1 MSIYETY
8 TNGIVRLR
16 ADDTTRTV
24 TTWSNA
30 GVQTSQRAYTAAENA
45 DADARAL
52 ADTAATNRSS
62 IETRALAAL
71 TANATDV
78 TQDATIITQANA
90 LAATTGTRT
99 LAQLSGDVR
108 ALAQGVAILAG
119 NDTNA
124 KRELNALIRLALGQ
138 FDATT

>member
-1 MSIYETY
+1 MPTPLGS
-8 TNGIVRLR
+8 LMM
-16 ADDTTRTV
+16 DPTTRTYTQWDINGV
-24 TTWSNA
+24 LILTRPYTT
-30 GVQTSQRAYTAAENA
+30 AENA

-62 IETRALAAL
+62 IETKAHAAL
-71 TANATDV
+71 IANATDL
-78 TQDATIITQANA
+78 TQDATVITQANA

-108 ALAQGVAILAG
+108 ALAQAVAVLAG
-119 NDTNA
+119 NDTNS
-124 KRELNALIRLALGQ
+124 KKELNALIRLVLGQ